1 MDTLA
6 KGLQQSKKE
15 LGKKGGSPIGAE
27 DAKEIET
34 LKAQL
39 AELQA
44 EKEHWL
50 TEKVYTV
57 QKIIS
62 VEPLDYKKTKQRL
75 RELEQENRALQNVM
89 RYGRIA
95 SIADDIEEFQDVAKT
110 YLRKIAKGMLY
121 YPAGAEERRSLLGLL
136 EYLSFLQGELRTM
149 LIVDEEGE
157 TIVGKRRK
165 EAK

>member
-6 KGLQQSKKE
+6 KVCSKARKSLE
-15 LGKKGGSPIGAE
+15 KKGGSPMGAE

-75 RELEQENRALQNVM
+75 RELEQENHALQNVM

-95 SIADDIEEFQDVAKT
+95 SIADHIEEFQDVAKT

-121 YPAGAEERRSLLGLL
+121 HPAGAEERRSLLGLL